1 MCSKQVSIDNISAK
15 RLVQIVAPLAILVS
29 TVCARKS
36 TVSDKNAKSEKQVHV
51 VRKFDFLRKINI
63 FQLKV
68 DHQKLSEKPVQ
79 SSKKNET
86 PPKQLKKNEKAPA
99 VVVRTGN
106 DVHKS
111 IEEAVAEGLILDPA
125 PFKNEGNLDLKSSKH
140 SKFGEELQK
149 IIENPISHSSETS
162 GSSCSDESNEKK
174 RVVVHPSQCRIFETT
189 NQVTE
194 PMSSH

>member
-1 MCSKQVSIDNISAK
+1 MCSKRVSIDNISAK

-29 TVCARKS
+29 TVCAQKS

-51 VRKFDFLRKINI
+51 
-63 FQLKV
+63 LKV

-140 SKFGEELQK
+140 SKFGEEIQK